1 MENETIK
8 FLSVLEAEMKKKGQ
22 TPTGLSVKIGVADTT
37 IARTFQLKN
46 KPNLDLIIKI
56 MKELKVKEISI

>member
-8 FLSVLEAEMKKKGQ
+8 FISKLELEMKNQGINNYN
-22 TPTGLSVKIGVADTT
+22 LSIKLGVPNST
-37 IARTFQLKN
+37 IDRLFQLKS

-56 MKELKVKEISI
+56 MKELNIKEISI